1 MSTSNTSVRPPIVA
15 VLGHVDHGKTSL
27 LDKIRNTSIAAREAG
42 GITQS
47 IGAWQVTWPPEQ
59 DKSSRGSEASRGI
72 QDPRKITFIDT
83 PGHAAFNNMRSRGA
97 KLADIAI
104 LVVAADDGPMP
115 QTKESLEY
123 LREAQTPFI
132 VAITKVDLPTAQV
145 EVVKGKL
152 AQEGVLLEGRGGD
165 IVAVEVSSQTG
176 QGINELLEMLS
187 LTSELLELKANPEGS
202 VEAVVVETE
211 RDARRGPV
219 VSCVVKDGTL
229 KVGSLIGAEGIK
241 TKVRGLFDENGK
253 SITEALPGTPT
264 EVLGF
269 DQLPPVGA
277 VLTSLDSESK
287 TLIPA
292 QDNGRAALQRGKK
305 REGFWII
312 LKADTAGS
320 LEAIRG
326 QLGEKVGIAM
336 AGVGDFVESDVDLSF
351 STNSPLVGFNTR
363 IAKDIQKMAGEEG
376 VKIYNYKIIYEL
388 LADVEKWQK
397 ELEEAQS
404 EKVIGR
410 AQVIAQFPHE
420 KNTRIAGCKILE
432 GRITKNDKLRLVR
445 EDKVLGSIRL
455 LSLKQQKQE
464 IEKVDKGEFGAYFE
478 PQLDFRIGDT
488 IEAFLPPKTA

>member
-1 MSTSNTSVRPPIVA
+1 MTLQTRPPIVA

-27 LDKIRNTSIAAREAG
+27 LDKIRNTSIALQEAG

-47 IGAWQVTWPPEQ
+47 IGAWQTET
-59 DKSSRGSEASRGI
+59 KEGK
-72 QDPRKITFIDT
+72 KITFIDT

-132 VAITKVDLPTAQV
+132 VAITKVDLGTAQV

-165 IVAVEVSSQTG
+165 VVAIEVSSQTG
-176 QGINELLEMLS
+176 QGIEDL
-187 LTSELLELKANPEGS
+187 
-202 VEAVVVETE
+202 V
-211 RDARRGPV
+211 
-219 VSCVVKDGTL
+219 
-229 KVGSLIGAEGIK
+229 
-241 TKVRGLFDENGK
+241 
-253 SITEALPGTPT
+253 

-269 DQLPPVGA
+269 DTLPLVGA
-277 VLTSLDSESK
+277 FITSNESPLSSVSTTYNLRPSRK
-287 TLIPA
+287 
-292 QDNGRAALQRGKK
+292 R

-320 LEAIRG
+320 LEAIKG
-326 QLGEKVGIAM
+326 QLGEKVGIAF
-336 AGVGDFVESDVDLSF
+336 AGVGDFVESDVTMSS

-363 IAKDIQKMAGEEG
+363 AGKDIQKMADEEG
-376 VKIYNYKIIYEL
+376 VKIYSYKIIYEL

-397 ELEEAQS
+397 ELEESQS
-404 EKVIGR
+404 EKVVGR

-445 EDKVLGSIRL
+445 EDKTLGNIRA
-455 LSLKQQKQE
+455 LSLK
-464 IEKVDKGEFGAYFE
+464 
-478 PQLDFRIGDT
+478 T
-488 IEAFLPPKTA
+488 H

>member
-1 MSTSNTSVRPPIVA
+1 MTLQTRPPIVA

-27 LDKIRNTSIAAREAG
+27 LDKIRNTSIALQEAG

-47 IGAWQVTWPPEQ
+47 IGAWQTET
-59 DKSSRGSEASRGI
+59 KEGK
-72 QDPRKITFIDT
+72 KITFIDT

-132 VAITKVDLPTAQV
+132 VAITKVDLGTAQV

-165 IVAVEVSSQTG
+165 VVAIEVSSQTG
-176 QGINELLEMLS
+176 QGIEELLEMLS
-187 LTSELLELKANPEGS
+187 LTSELLELKSNPEGPI
-202 VEAVVVETE
+202 EAVVVETE

-229 KVGSLIGAEGIK
+229 KIGSLIGTEGVK
-241 TKVRGLFDENGK
+241 TKVRGLFDESGK
-253 SITEALPGTPT
+253 PVSEALPGDPV

-269 DQLPPVGA
+269 DTLPLVGA
-277 VLTSLDSESK
+277 FITSNESPLSSVSTTYNLRPSRK
-287 TLIPA
+287 
-292 QDNGRAALQRGKK
+292 R

-320 LEAIRG
+320 LEAIKG
-326 QLGEKVGIAM
+326 QLGEKVGIAF
-336 AGVGDFVESDVDLSF
+336 AGVGDFVESDVTMSS

-363 IAKDIQKMAGEEG
+363 AGKDIQKMADEEG
-376 VKIYNYKIIYEL
+376 VKIYSYKIIYEL

-397 ELEEAQS
+397 ELEESQS
-404 EKVIGR
+404 EKVVGR

-445 EDKVLGSIRL
+445 EDKTLGNIRA
-455 LSLKQQKQE
+455 LSLKTQKQE
-464 IEKVDKGEFGAYFE
+464 VDKVEQGEFGIYFE
-478 PQLDFRIGDT
+478 PQLDFKIGDT
-488 IEAFLPPKTA
+488 LEAFQPPKSTLRTNS